1 MQPASDTAMPTKER
15 FKKRTSKKRKAR
27 PKVDTLGISLEAQR
41 LRHLL
46 FIGKKPAWAAKATGF
61 GLEYAQRI
69 LSELEAVGC
78 GPKSEGPFTVTQGSV
93 VLGLKL
99 RRTRTLCEE
108 GRIGKKHGERLYLIT
123 REDLERFG
131 AKERRSGHPGVIA
144 RAEER
149 GENGD
154 GHSKNGVAG

>member
-1 MQPASDTAMPTKER
+1 MTMTESDTAMPTKER
-15 FKKRTSKKRKAR
+15 PRRKRRR
-27 PKVDTLGISLEAQR
+27 KVDTTGISVDEQR

-46 FIGKKPAWAAKATGF
+46 FIGRKPERAAAATGYSES
-61 GLEYAQRI
+61 LAREV
-69 LSELEAVGC
+69 LSELNGIGA
-78 GPKSEGPFTVTQGSV
+78 GPKSAGPYTVTQASV

-108 GRIGKKHGERLYLIT
+108 GRIGKKHGDRWYLIP

-131 AKERRSGHPGVIA
+131 AKERRSGHPGKLA

-149 GENGD
+149 ASGEE
-154 GHSKNGVAG
+154 